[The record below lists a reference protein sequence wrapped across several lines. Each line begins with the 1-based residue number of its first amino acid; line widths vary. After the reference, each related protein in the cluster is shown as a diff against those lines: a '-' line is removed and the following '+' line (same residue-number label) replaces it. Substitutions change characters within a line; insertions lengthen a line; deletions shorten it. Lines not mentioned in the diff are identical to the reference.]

1 MKANPSREILSRLRD
16 VGLHIDAFSDW
27 EVERALRAG
36 FAPDRVQLSSQAP
49 STRIVEHIRGGVRLN
64 AWSLHQLDAIGR
76 AAPGHA
82 IAVRVNPGLGSGST
96 KRTNTGG
103 PPSRFGVWAEDLGD
117 VTALAAPHRP
127 TPRPP

>member
-16 VGLHIDAFSDW
+16 LGLHIDASSDW

-36 FAPDRVQLSSQAP
+36 FAPDRIQLSSQAP
-49 STRIVEHIRGGVRLN
+49 STRIVEHIRRGVRLN
-64 AWSLHQLDAIGR
+64 ACSLHQLDAIGR

-96 KRTNTGG
+96 KRTNTGR
-103 PPSRFGVWAEDLGD
+103 PYSRFGNWSAYLRHL
-117 VTALAAPHRP
+117 TSYAAPHR
-127 TPRPP
+127 